1 VSKRW
6 RLERQIEFI
15 KIADRLKSVIRS
27 NRTMDGSRLENAA
40 EHSWSAALMAYILAE
55 YSNEKDLN
63 VPLVCKMLLIHDVVE
78 VEAGDTLIYDR
89 KGIASQWRREQNAA
103 DRVFGILP
111 SDQGEE
117 WRRIWREF
125 EASATP
131 EARFARAVDQLSAVL
146 ANYFNNGGSWREFQV
161 KKDEIIRTNS
171 PIHSAS
177 KSLGKYVMA
186 LVSELTRIGRIE
198 K

>member
-1 VSKRW
+1 VSEHW

-27 NRTMDGSRLENAA
+27 NRTIDGSRLENAA
-40 EHSWSAALMAYILAE
+40 EHSWSTALMAYILAE

-63 VPLVCKMLLIHDVVE
+63 VALVCKMLLIHDVVE

-89 KGIASQWRREQNAA
+89 KGIASQWRREQKAA

-125 EASATP
+125 EESGTP
-131 EARFARAVDQLSAVL
+131 EARFARAVDRLSAVL

-186 LVSELTRIGRIE
+186 LVSELARVGHIE